1 MPAHRSRT
9 ERWRELLQQIADRG
23 GGIEFSVAR
32 PEDANAGESQGD
44 LMWRVRL
51 LHVTDSELLVD
62 MPSAAGQ
69 PVHMVS
75 GLELVAVM
83 TVGQNKWIFRTRTIG
98 QAPLFPGSRATGLK
112 LSAPEKVER
121 CYRRDFLRVSTA
133 ELRLPHVDVWPLL
146 QPSSVVMAEA
156 ANKDRILEAIR
167 TGTTPAEG
175 SEILPEVGP
184 KFSAQLMNVGG
195 GGVGLLVGKDDA
207 AAAGRTKLC
216 WMRVHLQPHVP
227 LPLGI
232 TAKLV
237 HTHLDSGQNLYVGA
251 AFEFAFNPAH
261 REFVVNQIVRY
272 VDTLSRGCGGQ
283 KGKMAA

>member
-32 PEDANAGESQGD
+32 PDGPNSDPSQGD

-51 LHVTDSELLVD
+51 LHVTDTELLVD
-62 MPSAAGQ
+62 HPSAAGQ
-69 PVHMVS
+69 IVQLPKN
-75 GLELVAVM
+75 LELVSVM
-83 TVGQNKWIFRTRTIG
+83 TVGQNRWIFRTRTLG
-98 QAPLFPGSRATGLK
+98 ASPLFPGARATGLR

-133 ELRLPHVDVWPLL
+133 ELRLPHVDCWQLL

-156 ANKDRILEAIR
+156 ANKERILEAVR
-167 TGTTPAEG
+167 SGVVKSDGAD
-175 SEILPEVGP
+175 ILPEVGP
-184 KFSAQLMNVGG
+184 RFSAQLMNLGG

-207 AAAGRTKLC
+207 AAASRTKLA
-216 WMRVHLQPHVP
+216 WLRVHLQPHVP

-237 HTHLDSGQNLYVGA
+237 HTHLDSGQNLYIGA
-251 AFEFAFNPAH
+251 AFEFAFNPSH
-261 REFVVNQIVRY
+261 RDFVVNQIVRY
-272 VDTLSRGCGGQ
+272 VESLSQASPNGRL
-283 KGKMAA
+283 AA